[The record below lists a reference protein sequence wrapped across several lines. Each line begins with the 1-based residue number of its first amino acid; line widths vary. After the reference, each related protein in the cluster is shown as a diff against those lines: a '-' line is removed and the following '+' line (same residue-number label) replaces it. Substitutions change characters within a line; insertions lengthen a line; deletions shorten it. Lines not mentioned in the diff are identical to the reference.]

1 MTIATM
7 IAFKLQL
14 GSCNAHNTTV
24 SRINVEQL
32 PYVVKTSSI
41 KTIRMS
47 IY

>member
-1 MTIATM
+1 MTIGTV
-7 IAFKLQL
+7 IAFKLLL
-14 GSCNAHNTTV
+14 GSCNAHKTTV
-24 SRINVEQL
+24 NRINVKQL

>member
-14 GSCNAHNTTV
+14 GSCNAHNSTV